1 MLRWIITLAIVV
13 VLAGVWVWMFLVARR
28 RQKAFDQQYEAARER
43 REVFVLNKR
52 IVKERGQTRLTK
64 YTKFKNY
71 QVVGRITV
79 SQSIRGVQ
87 MNKAQNVT
95 FRTTKTEYDK
105 IQPNRRYKVDV
116 AGNYIGYVVAPIGKP
131 KTKDSGSSSVQTGT
145 KKRSWFSRRPS
156 AAAAQK
162 EQKGKGKSAKDKA

>member
-1 MLRWIITLAIVV
+1 MRWIITLAIVI

-28 RQKAFDQQYEAARER
+28 RQKAFDAQYEAAKER

-71 QVVGRITV
+71 QVVGRITL
-79 SQSIRGVQ
+79 SQTVRGVQ

-95 FRTTKTEYDK
+95 FRTTKAEYDK
-105 IQPNRRYKVDV
+105 ILPNRRYKMDV
-116 AGNYIGYVVAPIGKP
+116 AGNYIGYVVGPIGKP
-131 KTKDSGSSSVQTGT
+131 KQKDSVSNQAQAGT
-145 KKRSWFSRRPS
+145 AKKRSWFSRRGS
-156 AAAAQK
+156 
-162 EQKGKGKSAKDKA
+162 